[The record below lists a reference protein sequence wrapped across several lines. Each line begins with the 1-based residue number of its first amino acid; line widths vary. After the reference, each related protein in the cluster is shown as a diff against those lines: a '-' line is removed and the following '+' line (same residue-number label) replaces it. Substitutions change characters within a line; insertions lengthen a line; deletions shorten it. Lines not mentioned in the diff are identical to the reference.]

1 MNLVQTAITH
11 KNLNYKHLRFTSF
24 LFHLLILCA
33 LKSNGEGTAQIL
45 MSDAGHGKLQLMSSF
60 SDFGLYNK
68 GEAYRLHVRVANIG
82 EIIYYGFGSRL
93 TNNDLTIPNT
103 YCRITNPTGTI
114 VVPEEL
120 LPVTGQGFINSYSEA
135 VAGPTQIVGAGGY
148 NAKSYTPTEPGDYYF
163 EFRYTGSSDR
173 CKFKYFDITVASAAN
188 TAIPGRVWSKFWQF
202 TSDAN
207 STNGTDYQFLG
218 KLYVY
223 ADDGIVTSINF
234 NGMAPFVFTVF
245 CNQYGVDPALNL
257 DWLTNRKSKFNKY
270 YNPQYKIF
278 LNDPDNGA
286 FPTGELGV
294 IVPPILIESNCD
306 GTAVFTVNVTKPGKV
321 LLLLDIDPTP
331 GVQPID
337 VEILWD
343 APSNTIP
350 WNGLNGLGQPVPT
363 GTSFPVSVTYLNG
376 LTNMPIYDVEYQ
388 LNGYIV
394 QLIRPKTP
402 GTPDPPLFWDDSPLN
417 NGISPTNGCNYGTPP
432 NGCHTW
438 WDVAV
443 GNNNTINTWWYTAST
458 ATAVLTVTDVC
469 PTTTVIGT
477 VGSGEIQCYNA
488 TQTITVA
495 AGGNT
500 FIVNLGGHATMI
512 AGRNII
518 YYPET
523 RVETGGYMLGKI
535 YSGSY
540 CGTLSPSMVTMV
552 NGDNEMSAISP
563 KVAYRLYP
571 NPTTGNFIIE
581 QTNGVV
587 KVGVKVE
594 IYNMTG
600 DKVTTVP
607 LSGEKKQE
615 YSISDFPAGVYF
627 VKVFGG
633 IVVETFKLI
642 KTN

>member
-1 MNLVQTAITH
+1 M
-11 KNLNYKHLRFTSF
+11 
-24 LFHLLILCA
+24 
-33 LKSNGEGTAQIL
+33 
-45 MSDAGHGKLQLMSSF
+45 QLMSSF

-68 GEAYRLHVRVANIG
+68 GEPYRLHVRIANAG
-82 EIIYYGFGSRL
+82 EIIYFGFGDRL
-93 TNNDLTIPNT
+93 NDANATISQT
-103 YCRITNPTGTI
+103 YCRITAPSGVLALVET
-114 VVPEEL
+114 L
-120 LPVTGQGFINSYSEA
+120 LPTTGHGYINTYSEA
-135 VAGPTQIVGAGGY
+135 INGPIQVSGTGGY
-148 NAKSYTPTEPGDYYF
+148 NAKSYTATELGDYYF
-163 EFRYTGSSDR
+163 EFRYVGNSDR

-188 TAIPGRVWSKFWQF
+188 VAIPGRVWSKAWQF
-202 TSDAN
+202 TSDAL
-207 STNGTDYQFLG
+207 STNGTDYQFKG
-218 KLYVY
+218 KLFVY
-223 ADDGIVTSINF
+223 ADDGIITSIDF
-234 NGMAPFVFTVF
+234 NGMAPYVFSVF
-245 CNQYGVDPALNL
+245 CNQYGVDPAFNA
-257 DWLTNRKSKFNKY
+257 DWLTNRKSKSNKY

-278 LNDPDNGA
+278 LNNPDNEA

-294 IVPPILIESNCD
+294 IVPPILIASNCD
-306 GTAVFTVNVTKPGKV
+306 GTAVFTVNATKPGIV

-331 GVQPID
+331 GIQPID

-343 APSNTIP
+343 APSNAIP

-394 QLIRPKTP
+394 QLIRPKPP
-402 GTPDPPLFWDDSPLN
+402 GTPDPPLFWDDSYLN
-417 NGISPTNGCNYGTPP
+417 NGTSPPNGCNYGAPP

-438 WDVAV
+438 VNAL
-443 GNNNTINTWWYTAST
+443 GNNNTINTWWYSAST

-500 FIVNLGGHATMI
+500 FIVNPGGHATMI

-587 KVGVKVE
+587 KECVKVE
-594 IYNMTG
+594 IYNMIGAKVMTG
-600 DKVTTVP
+600 
-607 LSGEKKQE
+607 LSSGEKKQE
-615 YSISDFPAGVYF
+615 YSISDFPVGVYF
-627 VKVFGG
+627 VKVFTGME
-633 IVVETFKLI
+633 VETLKLI